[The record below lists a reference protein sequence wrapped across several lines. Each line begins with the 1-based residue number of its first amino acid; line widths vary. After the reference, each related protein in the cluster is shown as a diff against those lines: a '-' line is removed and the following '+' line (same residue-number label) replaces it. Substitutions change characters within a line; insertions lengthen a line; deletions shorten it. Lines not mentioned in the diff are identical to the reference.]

1 MIRMELLKYY
11 FTLLPAL
18 LLFAGLKA
26 QPPILLDEENA
37 IHVIEFEEFKDVNH
51 HGPSFSLVEYGEK
64 LLWVS
69 YDKNTSTSVP
79 YVMGNQDRFFLLYS
93 HPDKLAEE
101 PTRLKLSKEE
111 KQAVAGPASYCEE
124 SGWLFFTANQKRRW
138 QGRSQLGLFLIR
150 GEGEKPEQLP
160 FVHPRYNFLHPAW
173 DADNNRLYFSSDY
186 EDPGKPMSLYY
197 SDKTEGG
204 WTSPLP
210 LSDRINSKSNEVFP
224 HIVPEGLFFSS
235 DRPGGIGGLD
245 IYFAA
250 FENGQLSNPMRLP
263 APFNSSGDDFG
274 IHFNSEGTRGFLSSD
289 RDENGKMDRNYQFDC
304 GLSCF
309 LPATVIKS
317 LELRIIA
324 AGDGRDLRDVE
335 VKLIPEKVLLGQFSG
350 HNIKFDPL
358 QNNLSLNLSDMDPDR
373 AGVVRCSTDR
383 EGRCLM
389 ESRTNETNFFVFASK
404 KGAQSVLQ
412 NLEFDTGFDHKV
424 IEIEMDRD
432 CRPTSISLVCPE
444 DKEIIDPRLW
454 IENMRTGDV
463 DTLWAEENIY
473 TKCMNL
479 NGQYRVFAMAEDRH
493 PAREAVY
500 VQNTSPEDI
509 RLRIEPKEVEVVREG
524 TVLELQNI
532 YYEYNSHLIGEGAAS
547 ELDELA
553 SIMKR
558 DTVMVVELRA
568 HTDSRG
574 SELYNLQLSQR
585 RANSAME
592 YLVTAGIEPHRIRTV
607 GFGETQLRN
616 HCREGVQCTE
626 EEHAYNRR
634 TEVAVIE
641 AGEGVRA
648 VREEDGYLRFTIY
661 E

>member
-1 MIRMELLKYY
+1 MELLKLT
-11 FTLLPAL
+11 FSLPAIL
-18 LLFAGLKA
+18 LATGLMA

-37 IHVIEFEEFKDVNH
+37 IHVIEFEEFKDVNQ

-69 YDKNTSTSVP
+69 YDKSTSTSVP
-79 YVMGNQDRFFLLYS
+79 YVLGNQDRFFLLYS
-93 HPDKLAEE
+93 SPDKLTDEPRRLRLTEE
-101 PTRLKLSKEE
+101 G
-111 KQAVAGPASYCEE
+111 KQAVAGPASYCQKR
-124 SGWLFFTANQKRRW
+124 GWFFVTANQKRTW
-138 QGRSQLGLFLIR
+138 QGRTQLGLFLKR
-150 GEGEKPEQLP
+150 SEGEKPERLP
-160 FVHPRYNFLHPAW
+160 FVSPRYNFLHPSW
-173 DADNNRLYFSSDY
+173 DADNNRLYFSSDF
-186 EDPGKPMSLYY
+186 EEPGKTMSLYY
-197 SDKTEGG
+197 ADKTEGG
-204 WTSPLP
+204 WTSPVP
-210 LSDRINSKSNEVFP
+210 LSDKINSNSNEVFP

-250 FENGQLSNPMRLP
+250 FENGQLSESKRLP
-263 APFNSSGDDFG
+263 APFNSRGDDFG
-274 IHFNSEGTRGFLSSD
+274 IYFNSEGTGGYISSD
-289 RDENGKMDRNYQFDC
+289 RDANGKIDRTYEFNC

-324 AGDGRDLRDVE
+324 ADDGRSLRDVE
-335 VKLIPEKVLLGQFSG
+335 VKLIPEKVLLDQFAG
-350 HNIKFDPL
+350 RNIKFDPL
-358 QNNLSLNLSDMDPDR
+358 QNNLSLNLSDVDADR
-373 AGVVRCSTDR
+373 AGVFRCLTNR

-389 ESRTNETNFFVFASK
+389 DSRTNETNFFVFASK
-404 KGAQSVLQ
+404 KGTQSVLQ

-424 IEIEMDRD
+424 VEIEMDRD
-432 CRPTSISLVCPE
+432 CRPTSITLVCPE
-444 DKEIIDPRLW
+444 EKDIIDPRLW
-454 IENMRTGDV
+454 VENMRTGAV
-463 DTLWAEENIY
+463 DTLSAEEDIY
-473 TKCMNL
+473 SKCMNL
-479 NGQYRVFAMAEDRH
+479 NGQYRIFATAEDRH
-493 PAREAVY
+493 PVREAVF
-500 VQNTSPEDI
+500 VENNSPKEI

-532 YYEYNSHLIGEGAAS
+532 YYEYNSHLISEGAAS

-553 SIMKR
+553 AIMKR
-558 DTVMVVELRA
+558 DTAMVVELRA

-592 YLVTAGIEPHRIRTV
+592 YLVTAGIEPQRIRTA

-616 HCREGVQCTE
+616 HCRKGVQCTE

-634 TEVAVIE
+634 TEVAVIK